1 MRRLVRALRDF
12 ENSRTNFQIKVS
24 KMNKLNLFQ
33 FMNGVNVP
41 IALELAEKRLSEW
54 LDAEAALNHVG
65 SYQIGERTLTYRNL
79 KEVRESIDYWQS
91 KVNSIRR
98 GGSFK
103 ISRAIP
109 R

>member
-1 MRRLVRALRDF
+1 M
-12 ENSRTNFQIKVS
+12 
-24 KMNKLNLFQ
+24 
-33 FMNGVNVP
+33 P
-41 IALELAEKRLSEW
+41 ITLEIAEKRLIDW

-65 SYQIGERTLTYRNL
+65 SYQIGERTLTYRDL

>member
-1 MRRLVRALRDF
+1 M
-12 ENSRTNFQIKVS
+12 
-24 KMNKLNLFQ
+24 
-33 FMNGVNVP
+33 P
-41 IALELAEKRLSEW
+41 ITLEIAEKRLSEW

-103 ISRAIP
+103 VSRAIP

>member
-1 MRRLVRALRDF
+1 
-12 ENSRTNFQIKVS
+12 
-24 KMNKLNLFQ
+24 MNKLNLFQ
-33 FMNGVNVP
+33 FMNGVNVS
-41 IALELAEKRLSEW
+41 ITLEIAEKNLQKW
-54 LDAEAALNHVG
+54 LEAESKLCHIG
-65 SYQIGERTLTYRNL
+65 TYQIGERTLTYRNL
-79 KEVRESIDYWQS
+79 KEVRESIDYWQA

>member
-1 MRRLVRALRDF
+1 M
-12 ENSRTNFQIKVS
+12 
-24 KMNKLNLFQ
+24 
-33 FMNGVNVP
+33 P
-41 IALELAEKRLSEW
+41 ITLEIAEKRLSEW

-65 SYQIGERTLTYRNL
+65 SYQIGERTLTYRDL

-103 ISRAIP
+103 IHRAIP
-109 R
+109 HR